1 MEMLATANLNILG
14 ASRFEFDGI
23 RGVKVFAQ
31 KDADTANL
39 NVIGIEVVE
48 FSAEF
53 DLFESLRGYS
63 FPMEFKCSVA
73 FGRASKGKAGAKII
87 SATPL
92 KVPAAPAPAP
102 QEPRKAA

>member
-1 MEMLATANLNILG
+1 MEMRATANLNILG

-31 KDADTANL
+31 KDSDPTNL

-63 FPMEFKCSVA
+63 FPMEFKCDIS
-73 FGRASKGKAGAKII
+73 FGRASKGKAGAKILTAI
-87 SATPL
+87 PL
-92 KVPAAPAPAP
+92 KAPARTTPP
-102 QEPRKAA
+102 EQKAA

>member
-1 MEMLATANLNILG
+1 MEMRATATLNILG

-31 KDADTANL
+31 KDSDTTNL

-53 DLFESLRGYS
+53 DLFESLRGYT
-63 FPMEFKCSVA
+63 FPMEFKCDIT
-73 FGRASKGKAGAKII
+73 FGRASKGKAGAKIL

-92 KVPAAPAPAP
+92 KAPARNTP
-102 QEPRKAA
+102 QPEQKAA